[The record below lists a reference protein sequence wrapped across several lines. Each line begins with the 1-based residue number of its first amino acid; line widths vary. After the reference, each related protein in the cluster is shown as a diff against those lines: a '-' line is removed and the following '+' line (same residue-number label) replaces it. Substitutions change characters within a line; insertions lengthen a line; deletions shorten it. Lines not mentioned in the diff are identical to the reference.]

1 MSEIQKTVLNRQH
14 YDAGAKM
21 VDFHGWEMPV
31 QYDGILA
38 EHRRTRAT
46 GSLFDVSHMGEF
58 AMEGPDALKNLQKI
72 TCNDVSKLAVTQV
85 QYTAMLY
92 EDGSVVDDLTVYRLG
107 EDKFQLCVNAS
118 NIDKDFKWIQDHLE
132 GDVTFE
138 NLSDQVS
145 LIAVQG
151 SKAEELLQTMTQDDL
166 KHIKYYWCDALDLI
180 GVPVLVARMG
190 YTGEDGFEIFCR
202 NEDAGNIWKT
212 LMEKGEPLGVKPAGL
227 GARDTLRL
235 EVCYPL
241 YGNDLDNEHSALESS
256 LSWIIKMHKGDFIGR
271 DALVKQKEQGI
282 TKRLVPL
289 KLKEKG
295 VPRQG
300 YVVFDESQEKEIGVV
315 TSGTSSPVLSEGIG
329 LARLD
334 REYAQEGTDIF
345 IKIRKKMVPATVTK
359 GAFVT
364 IKK

>member
-1 MSEIQKTVLNRQH
+1 MSEIQKTVLNQLH

-38 EHRRTRAT
+38 EHRRTRTT

-58 AMEGPDALKNLQKI
+58 ALEGPDALKNLQKI
-72 TCNDVSKLAVTQV
+72 TCNDVSKLAITQV
-85 QYTAMLY
+85 QYSAMFY

-118 NIDKDFKWIQDHLE
+118 NIEKDFNWIKEHLE
-132 GDVTFE
+132 GDVSFE
-138 NLSDQVS
+138 NLSDQIS

-151 SKAEELLQTMTQDDL
+151 SKAEELLQAQTEDDL
-166 KHIKYYWCDALDLI
+166 KHIKYYWCDAIELM
-180 GVPVLVARMG
+180 GFPVLAARMG

-202 NEDAGNIWKT
+202 NEDAAMIWKT
-212 LMEKGEPLGVKPAGL
+212 LAEKGEPLDIKPAGL

-241 YGNDLDNEHSALESS
+241 YGNDLDDKHSALESA
-256 LSWIIKMHKGDFIGR
+256 LAWIIKINKGEFIGR
-271 DALVKQKEQGI
+271 DALLKEDKEGI
-282 TKRLVPL
+282 KNRLVPL

-300 YVVFDESQEKEIGVV
+300 YVVYDELQENEIGMV
-315 TSGTSSPVLSEGIG
+315 TSGTSSPMLNEGIG
-329 LARLD
+329 MARLQSKF
-334 REYAQEGTDIF
+334 AKAGTDIF
-345 IKIRKKMVPATVTK
+345 IKIRKKMVPAVVTK